1 MGGGGRVQLRLGF
14 GAYLSVLYLR
24 KCHDKTAPHAVH
36 VGQKVAIS
44 LLRERL
50 THVHPSGVC
59 AAGWGKRVKS
69 PPAALPHP
77 L

>member
-1 MGGGGRVQLRLGF
+1 MSSDKVF
-14 GAYLSVLYLR
+14 IICPVLYLR

-59 AAGWGKRVKS
+59 AAGWEKRVKS

>member
-1 MGGGGRVQLRLGF
+1 M
-14 GAYLSVLYLR
+14 LSSRTELNVISNNQVLYLR

-59 AAGWGKRVKS
+59 AAGGKNG
-69 PPAALPHP
+69 
-77 L
+77 

>member
-1 MGGGGRVQLRLGF
+1 M
-14 GAYLSVLYLR
+14 LSSRTELNVISNHQVLYLR

-59 AAGWGKRVKS
+59 AAGWEKRVKS